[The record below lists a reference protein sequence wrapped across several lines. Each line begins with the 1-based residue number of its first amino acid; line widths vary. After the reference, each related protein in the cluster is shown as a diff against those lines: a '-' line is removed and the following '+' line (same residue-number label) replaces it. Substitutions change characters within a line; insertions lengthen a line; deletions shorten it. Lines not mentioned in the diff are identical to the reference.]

1 MENKESTCHPPSFRK
16 LYDQYAEMLRNFVYY
31 KSGDTGFAEDATQ
44 ESFLRLWK
52 NCASVPI
59 EKAKNY
65 LFTVANNLF
74 LDKVKHQKVQ
84 LKFRA
89 IAQSNSTNE
98 NPEFLMEEQEFKHK
112 LETAINALPDN
123 QKTVFLMNRVDK
135 MKYREIA
142 EALGISQKAV
152 EKRIHKAL
160 LFLRTEIG
168 NI

>member
-1 MENKESTCHPPSFRK
+1 M
-16 LYDQYAEMLRNFVYY
+16 
-31 KSGDTGFAEDATQ
+31 
-44 ESFLRLWK
+44 
-52 NCASVPI
+52 
-59 EKAKNY
+59 
-65 LFTVANNLF
+65 
-74 LDKVKHQKVQ
+74 Q

-89 IAQSNSTNE
+89 LARSNSTNE
-98 NPEFLMEEQEFKHK
+98 NPEFLMEEQEFKNK
-112 LETAINALPDN
+112 LETAINALPEN

-152 EKRIHKAL
+152 EKRMHKAL